1 MKPLLKRIGGGSC
14 LCVFALAGM
23 LASAET
29 IRLDQLDISR
39 TRQDWGEPH
48 RDQSVEGNPL
58 SIGGHKF
65 EHGMGTHAGS
75 SLSLAVNG
83 AQKFS
88 ASVGVDG
95 EVNNDEARVEFLSL
109 AMGRTF
115 GTAA

>member
-1 MKPLLKRIGGGSC
+1 MKPVFKRLGVGGYIS
-14 LCVFALAGM
+14 LVALAGT

-29 IRLDQLDISR
+29 IRLDQLDITR
-39 TRQDWGEPH
+39 TEQDWGDPH
-48 RDQSVEGNPL
+48 RDQSVDGHPL
-58 SIGGHKF
+58 SIGGRHF
-65 EHGMGTHAGS
+65 EHGLGTHAAS
-75 SLSLAVNG
+75 NLYLTVNG